1 VEDWNNLREGQI
13 INLLTVRE
21 MNRAVS
27 EDSQDLAA
35 ITFIKH
41 PVKVKQDTE
50 TVFKEAQLN
59 MTLAP
64 NDLIAVET
72 GGRLEL
78 MMSGGRII
86 RLDEGST
93 LKISNLNSDVKQR
106 AVIGKFK
113 LFLGRL
119 WGKIL
124 KSRFFRKKEM
134 YVETSTP
141 VAGVR
146 GTAYELILANDQAA
160 TIRVFE
166 GEVEIY
172 NPLQRLPESGTT
184 SDFKKPHRVAGP
196 KKVEGPHRISKKQ
209 WDQIVLKQYQ
219 QIIVTEE
226 GIGLPSSFDFEA
238 QRKVEWVRWNEARDA
253 KAAIAQVITDQLRS
267 PVPAND

>member
-41 PVKVKQDTE
+41 PVRVKQGTE

-59 MTLAP
+59 MTLAT

-78 MMSGGRII
+78 MMSGGRIMKN
-86 RLDEGST
+86 ST
-93 LKISNLNSDVKQR
+93 LNSDITQR

-134 YVETSTP
+134 YVETSTL

-146 GTAYELILANDQAA
+146 GTAYDLMLVNDQAA

-226 GIGLPSSFDFEA
+226 GIGLPSTFDFEA
-238 QRKVEWVRWNEARDA
+238 QRKVEWVRWNEARDE
-253 KAAIAQVITDQLRS
+253 KAAIAQVITG
-267 PVPAND
+267 